1 VINMTQNSNLYEIKF
16 FNLTVIRIL
25 NLSLIK
31 MLLNLILSVIY
42 LI

>member
-1 VINMTQNSNLYEIKF
+1 MISMSQNFNLYEIEF